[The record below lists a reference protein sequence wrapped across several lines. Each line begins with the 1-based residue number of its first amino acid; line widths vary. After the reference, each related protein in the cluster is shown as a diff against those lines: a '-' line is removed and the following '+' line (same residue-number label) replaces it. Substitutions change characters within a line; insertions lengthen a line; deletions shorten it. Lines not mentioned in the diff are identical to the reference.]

1 MPPVAPILIL
11 YAIFC
16 VLQIQTDTFLL
27 HTALQIAESHI
38 GKLNTDHKS
47 ISSNSNNW
55 CNDEQI
61 NNKFFDDI
69 MTVLAAIK
77 V

>member
-1 MPPVAPILIL
+1 M
-11 YAIFC
+11 
-16 VLQIQTDTFLL
+16 FLL

-38 GKLNTDHKS
+38 GKLNTDHKLTTT
-47 ISSNSNNW
+47 NNNNW

>member
-1 MPPVAPILIL
+1 MLMLQSNHAT
-11 YAIFC
+11 FC
-16 VLQIQTDTFLL
+16 VLQIQTDMFLL

-47 ISSNSNNW
+47 TSPNNNNW
-55 CNDEQI
+55 SSDEQI

-77 V
+77 VWKS

>member
-1 MPPVAPILIL
+1 M
-11 YAIFC
+11 
-16 VLQIQTDTFLL
+16 FLL

-47 ISSNSNNW
+47 TSPNNNNW